1 MKIIKRLI
9 VVAALLIVLV
19 VGVVIFGLSRI
30 DSIFKAAVEK
40 GGTYAMGVDTK
51 LASADVKL
59 TQGSVAMSGL
69 TVANPT
75 GYKSDKFFG
84 LGSGSVQVAL
94 PTLDKPV
101 IEVPTLKLSDIR
113 VNLEKADGKANYKV
127 ILDNLAKLSG
137 GKSQPAPSSGNEK
150 KFIINDVDIRN
161 VVVHV
166 DLIPQGGAL
175 TQVDVPIE
183 EIKLK
188 NVGTASG
195 GLPAGELAK
204 VIIKAVL
211 TVATEKGGGL
221 IPADV
226 LGDLQSH
233 LAQLGDL
240 QSMGIEV
247 QGKLNEAAAKAA
259 EDLKKKADEAVQEGK
274 KELDKT
280 IEEGKK
286 RLEGLIP
293 GGKPK

>member
-19 VGVVIFGLSRI
+19 VGVIIFGLSRI

-84 LGSGSVQVAL
+84 LGNGSIQVAL

-137 GKSQPAPSSGNEK
+137 GKSSQPAPSSGNEK
-150 KFIINDVDIRN
+150 KFIINDVDIKN

-226 LGDLQSH
+226 LGDLQSQ

-240 QSMGIEV
+240 SAMGIEV
-247 QGKLNEAAAKAA
+247 QSKLSDAAAKAT
-259 EDLKKKADEAVQEGK
+259 EDLKKKADAAVQEGK

-286 RLEGLIP
+286 KLEDLIP
-293 GGKPK
+293 GKK